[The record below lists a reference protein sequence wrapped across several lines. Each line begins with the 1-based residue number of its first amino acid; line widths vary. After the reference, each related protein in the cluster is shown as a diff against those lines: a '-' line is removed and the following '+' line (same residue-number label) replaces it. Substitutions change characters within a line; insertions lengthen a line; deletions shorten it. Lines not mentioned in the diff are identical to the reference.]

1 MRARDGIAVEDEAQ
15 CIGFSRSEADMIV
28 QVRKKYTVVTEKNVP
43 MTTRDGVTLYADVI
57 RPDVPGR
64 FPVLLS
70 RTPYGKR
77 GMDDPNGP
85 HSLFARYGYVSVMQD
100 CRGRFESE
108 GEYDP
113 IFQEIADGYDA
124 VEWAARLPWSNGRVG
139 TTGQS
144 YLGLTQYMIA
154 CNDPMPPSLHVM
166 APVSAS
172 SDYHASW
179 VYHTGGVSLWG
190 WMVPYAIFKGL
201 NTLKRKQRRDLMEKM
216 KEYVEG
222 GEFPIP
228 RETRFGLNAFTPLTD
243 TWYRHLPIKDWA
255 ELLKETAPYL
265 ADFISHAD
273 DGEYWYRANVNRHA
287 ASVSV
292 PMLHVTSWYDIFA
305 EGAPNA
311 YRSIKTH
318 SRFEKARN
326 GQRLII
332 GPWGHLLPYTVPS
345 SRGTGDIDFG
355 PAALIDLTATL
366 LRWFDYWLKDV
377 NNGIMDEPPVTVF
390 TMGENRWQT
399 FPDWPPPKMR
409 QVRYYLHSQKGANS
423 LRGDGTL
430 STVPPGREP
439 ADTYVYDPNDPVP
452 SLGGNNLTIDMGVQ
466 DQRPVEE
473 RNDVLVFTSDPLE
486 CPLEVTGPVTVAL
499 WASSSAVD
507 TDFTAK
513 LVDVHPNGYAQNLLD
528 GIIRARYRESESTP
542 TLMEP
547 GKPYLFTIDLWATS
561 NVFLPG
567 HRIRLEISSS
577 NFPRFDRNL
586 NTGQPFGEGTAGVPA
601 QQTVLHQDEMASYLL
616 LPVIPR

>member
-1 MRARDGIAVEDEAQ
+1 MIVRARKTFKV
-15 CIGFSRSEADMIV
+15 
-28 QVRKKYTVVTEKNVP
+28 TTEKSVP
-43 MTTRDGVTLYADVI
+43 MKNRDGVTLYADVI
-57 RPDVPGR
+57 RPDAPGN

-70 RTPYGKR
+70 RTPYNKKGS
-77 GMDDPNGP
+77 DDPNGAGVM
-85 HSLFARYGYVSVMQD
+85 FAHYGYVSVMQD

-108 GEYDP
+108 GEYDT

-144 YLGLTQYMIA
+144 YLGLSQYMIA
-154 CNDPMPPSLHVM
+154 CNDPMPPSLQAM

-179 VYHTGGVSLWG
+179 IYHTGGVSLWG
-190 WMVPYAIFKGL
+190 WIVPYAIFKGL
-201 NTLKRKQRRDLMEKM
+201 NTVKRAKRNDLFEKV

-222 GEFPIP
+222 GEFPLM
-228 RETRFGLNAFTPLTD
+228 RKTRFGLNAFTPLTD
-243 TWYRHLPIKDWA
+243 QWYRHLPIKDWG
-255 ELLKETAPYL
+255 ELLKDVAPYFK
-265 ADFISHAD
+265 DHISHSD

-292 PMLHVTSWYDIFA
+292 PMLHVTSWYDIFG
-305 EGAPNA
+305 EGGPSAF
-311 YRSIKTH
+311 RSIRNGSK
-318 SRFEKARN
+318 FENARS

-332 GPWGHLLPYTVPS
+332 GPWGHLLPYNVPS

-355 PAALIDLTATL
+355 PAALIDLNETL

-377 NNGIMDEPPVTVF
+377 GNGIMEEPPVTVY
-390 TMGENRWQT
+390 TLGENRWQQLA
-399 FPDWPPPKMR
+399 DWPPPNMR
-409 QVRYYLHSQKGANS
+409 QVRFFLHSEKGANG
-423 LRGDGTL
+423 LKGDGSL
-430 STVPPGREP
+430 STVPPSNER
-439 ADTYVYDPNDPVP
+439 ADTYTYDPDDPVP
-452 SLGGNNLTIDMGVQ
+452 SLGGNNLAIDMGVQ

-473 RNDVLVFTSDPLE
+473 RPDVLVFTSEPLE
-486 CPLEVTGPVTVAL
+486 EPLEVTGPVTVEL

-513 LVDVHPNGYAQNLLD
+513 LIDVRPDGYAQNLVD
-528 GIIRARYRESESTP
+528 GILRARYRNSSSKPE
-542 TLMEP
+542 LMEP
-547 GKPYLFTIDLWATS
+547 GKPYKFTIDLWATS

-586 NTGQPFGEGTAGVPA
+586 NTGEAFGEGTEGRPA
-601 QQTVLHQDEMASYLL
+601 QQTVFHDARMASHVL
-616 LPVIPR
+616 LPLIPR

>member
-1 MRARDGIAVEDEAQ
+1 
-15 CIGFSRSEADMIV
+15 MIV
-28 QVRKKYTVVTEKNVP
+28 QARKKYKVVTEKNVP
-43 MTTRDGVTLYADVI
+43 MKTRDGVTLYADVI
-57 RPDVPGR
+57 HPDTTGR

-70 RTPYGKR
+70 RTPYSKKGL
-77 GMDDPNGP
+77 DDPNGP
-85 HSLFARYGYVSVMQD
+85 NYLYARHGYVSVIQD

-108 GEYDP
+108 GGYDT
-113 IFQEIADGYDA
+113 IFQEITDGYDA
-124 VEWAARLPWSNGRVG
+124 VEWAARLPWANGRVG

-154 CNDPMPPSLHVM
+154 CNDPMPPSLQVM

-179 VYHTGGVSLWG
+179 IYHTGGVSLWG
-190 WMVPYAIFKGL
+190 WMAPYAIFKGL
-201 NTLKRKQRRDLMEKM
+201 NTLKRQQRHDLMEKM

-222 GEFPIP
+222 GAFPIP

-243 TWYRHLPIKDWA
+243 KWYRHLPIKDWG
-255 ELLKETAPYL
+255 EFLKETAPYF
-265 ADFISHAD
+265 AEHIAQAD

-305 EGAPNA
+305 EGGPSA
-311 YRSIKTH
+311 YQSIKAN
-318 SRFEKARN
+318 SRFEKARI

-355 PAALIDLTATL
+355 PTALIDLSETL

-377 NNGIMDEPPVTVF
+377 DNGIMDEPPVTIF
-390 TMGENRWQT
+390 TLGENRWRT
-399 FPDWPPPKMR
+399 LPDWPPPHMR
-409 QVRYYLHSQKGANS
+409 QVRYYLHSQGGANS

-430 STVPPGREP
+430 STIPPDDER
-439 ADTYVYDPNDPVP
+439 ADSYVYDPNDPVP
-452 SLGGNNLTIDMGVQ
+452 SLGGNNLTIDIGVQ

-473 RNDVLVFTSDPLE
+473 RTDVLVYTSAPLE
-486 CPLEVTGPVTVAL
+486 QALEITGPVTVTL

-513 LVDVHPNGYAQNLLD
+513 LVDVHPDGYAQNLLD
-528 GIIRARYRESESTP
+528 GIIRARYRESASAP
-542 TLMEP
+542 QLMEANI
-547 GKPYLFTIDLWATS
+547 PYQFTIDLWATS

-567 HRIRLEISSS
+567 HRIRLDISSS

-586 NTGQPFGEGTAGVPA
+586 NTGQPFGEGTKGMPA
-601 QQTVLHQDEMASYLL
+601 QQTVFHQPEMASYLL
-616 LPVIPR
+616 LPVMPR

>member
-1 MRARDGIAVEDEAQ
+1 
-15 CIGFSRSEADMIV
+15 
-28 QVRKKYTVVTEKNVP
+28 
-43 MTTRDGVTLYADVI
+43 
-57 RPDVPGR
+57 
-64 FPVLLS
+64 
-70 RTPYGKR
+70 
-77 GMDDPNGP
+77 MDDPNGP
-85 HSLFARYGYVSVMQD
+85 HHLFARYGYVAVVQD

-108 GEYDP
+108 GEYDT
-113 IFQEIADGYDA
+113 IFQEVPDGYDA

-154 CNDPMPPSLHVM
+154 CNDPMPPSLQAM

-179 VYHTGGVSLWG
+179 IYHTGGVSMWG
-190 WMVPYAIFKGL
+190 WMAPYAIFKGL
-201 NTLKRKQRRDLMEKM
+201 NTLKRQQRRDLMEKM

-228 RETRFGLNAFTPLTD
+228 RRTRFGLNAFTPLTD
-243 TWYRHLPIKDWA
+243 KWYRHLPIKDWSA
-255 ELLKETAPYL
+255 LLKETAPYF
-265 ADFISHAD
+265 AEHVKQAD

-287 ASVSV
+287 ASITV

-305 EGAPNA
+305 EGGPSV
-311 YRSIKTH
+311 YQSVKEH
-318 SRFEKARN
+318 GRFEQARN

-332 GPWGHLLPYTVPS
+332 GPWGHLLPYHVPS

-355 PAALIDLTATL
+355 PTALIDLNQTL
-366 LRWFDYWLKDV
+366 LRWFDYWLKDIQ
-377 NNGIMDEPPVTVF
+377 NGIMDEPPVTIF
-390 TMGENRWQT
+390 TMGENRWKT
-399 FPDWPPPKMR
+399 LADWPPPGMR
-409 QVRYYLHSQKGANS
+409 PVRYFLHSQQGANS
-423 LRGDGTL
+423 LRGDGRL
-430 STVPPGREP
+430 STVPPSGER
-439 ADTYVYDPNDPVP
+439 ADTYVYNPEDPAP
-452 SLGGNNLTIDMGVQ
+452 SLGGANLTIDIGVQ

-473 RNDVLVFTSDPLE
+473 RTDVLVYTSDPLE
-486 CPLEVTGPVTVAL
+486 QPLEITGPVTVAL

-528 GIIRARYRESESTP
+528 GVIRGRYRESTSTP
-542 TLMEP
+542 KLIET

-567 HRIRLEISSS
+567 HCIRLEISSS

-586 NTGQPFGEGTAGVPA
+586 NTGEPFGEGTKGIPA
-601 QQTVLHQDEMASYLL
+601 QQTVFHQDDMASYIL
-616 LPVIPR
+616 LPVMPR

>member
-1 MRARDGIAVEDEAQ
+1 
-15 CIGFSRSEADMIV
+15 MIV
-28 QVRKKYTVVTEKNVP
+28 PVRKKYKVATEKNVP
-43 MTTRDGVTLYADVI
+43 MKTRDGVTLYADVI
-57 RPDVPGR
+57 HPDMEGR

-70 RTPYGKR
+70 RTPYSKKGL
-77 GMDDPNGP
+77 DDPNGP
-85 HSLFARYGYVSVMQD
+85 NHLYARHGYISVIQD

-108 GEYDP
+108 GEYDT

-154 CNDPMPPSLHVM
+154 CNDPMPPSLQAM

-179 VYHTGGVSLWG
+179 IYHTGGVSLWG
-190 WMVPYAIFKGL
+190 WMAPYAIFKGL
-201 NTLKRKQRRDLMEKM
+201 NTLKRKQRTDLMEKM

-228 RETRFGLNAFTPLTD
+228 RNTRFGLNAFTPLTD
-243 TWYRHLPIKDWA
+243 KWYRHLPIKDWG
-255 ELLKETAPYL
+255 ELLKETAPYF
-265 ADFISHAD
+265 AEHIQQAD

-305 EGAPNA
+305 EGGMNA
-311 YRSIKTH
+311 YQSIKAN
-318 SRFEKARN
+318 SRFAPARN

-355 PAALIDLTATL
+355 STALIDLTETQ

-377 NNGIMDEPPVTVF
+377 KNGIMDEPPVTVF
-390 TMGENRWQT
+390 TLGENRWQT
-399 FPDWPPPKMR
+399 LSDWPPPAMR
-409 QVRYYLHSQKGANS
+409 QVRYFLHRQKGANS
-423 LRGDGTL
+423 LHGDGTL
-430 STVPPGREP
+430 STGPPHNQR
-439 ADTYVYDPNDPVP
+439 ADTYLYDPNDPVP
-452 SLGGNNLTIDMGVQ
+452 SLGGNNLTIDIGVQ

-473 RNDVLVFTSDPLE
+473 RNDVLIYTSAPFEQPLE
-486 CPLEVTGPVTVAL
+486 ITGPVTVSL

-528 GIIRARYRESESTP
+528 GIMRARYRESASAP
-542 TLMEP
+542 KLMEAK
-547 GKPYLFTIDLWATS
+547 KPYLFTIDLWATS

-567 HRIRLEISSS
+567 HCIRLEISSS

-586 NTGQPFGEGTAGVPA
+586 NTGERFGEGTKMIPA
-601 QQTVLHQDEMASYLL
+601 QQTIFHQEDMASHVL